1 MSARAVRTA
10 RSTLFAIAF
19 CAAGAVAG
27 AQSPA
32 DHIALGDKE
41 NAAMNAGAALKHYEA
56 AIAADPKNY
65 EALWKAAREA
75 VDVGEYDTDKA
86 RRTDVYHRSE
96 LYARRAVAANPNDP
110 EGHFQLA
117 RALGRAALTM
127 GKRDAVKYASDVRAQ
142 ALEALKLNPKHPGAL
157 HVMGKWNQEI
167 MNLSGLERFFA
178 KNLLGGKVFGSANWG
193 DAVRYME
200 QAVAVEPERITHHL
214 DLARIYV
221 DVGQKAKARA
231 EYEKAIALAPTDPN
245 DDHRKRDAAAELK
258 KL

>member
-1 MSARAVRTA
+1 
-10 RSTLFAIAF
+10 
-19 CAAGAVAG
+19 
-27 AQSPA
+27 
-32 DHIALGDKE
+32 
-41 NAAMNAGAALKHYEA
+41 
-56 AIAADPKNY
+56 
-65 EALWKAAREA
+65 
-75 VDVGEYDTDKA
+75 
-86 RRTDVYHRSE
+86 
-96 LYARRAVAANPNDP
+96 
-110 EGHFQLA
+110 
-117 RALGRAALTM
+117 
-127 GKRDAVKYASDVRAQ
+127 
-142 ALEALKLNPKHPGAL
+142 
-157 HVMGKWNQEI
+157 MGKWNQEI